1 MTRTWWKIGI
11 ALLWLGL
18 PLIALRYWMV
28 WDQLPARMATHFD
41 AMNQPNGWM
50 LREGSMYF
58 ILGLYLFLAVLF
70 TVIITVVHKVH
81 APDAAAWAVLG
92 LFYVILGVLYYGNE
106 SVLAYNLT
114 GAPVQVLTMVVPVFV
129 AIFVVIAITLS
140 TKRGHDLPASNVL
153 AEEVHAGRG
162 WALVLFLPVLAEV
175 AVIYSVPNTA
185 LRLALALVALV
196 LLGAGALAWS
206 GFRYIFT
213 SNGVEIR
220 TLGYRLR
227 SIPAEHIK
235 QYAAANW
242 NIAGGYG
249 IRGLGERRAYV
260 WGNRGVRIKTN
271 DGEVFLGHSHPDRI
285 VHDLDAVKQFS

>member
-11 ALLWLGL
+11 ALPWLGL

-28 WDQLPARMATHFD
+28 WEQLPARMATHFK

-50 LREGSMYF
+50 SGEGSLYF
-58 ILGLYLFLAVLF
+58 ILGLYLFLVVLF

-114 GAPVQVLTMVVPVFV
+114 GAPVQILTMVVPVFV
-129 AIFVVIAITLS
+129 AIFVVIVIMLS
-140 TKRGHDLPASNVL
+140 SKRGHDLPSGNVL
-153 AEEVHAGRG
+153 AKEVHAGRV
-162 WALVLFLPVLAEV
+162 WALVMVLPVLVEA
-175 AVIYSVPNTA
+175 AVIYAVPNTG
-185 LRLALALVALV
+185 LRVAMGLTALV
-196 LLGAGALAWS
+196 LLAAGAMAWS
-206 GFRYIFT
+206 GFQYIFT
-213 SNGVEIR
+213 SSGVEIR

-227 SIPAEHIK
+227 SIPVGQIK

-242 NIAGGYG
+242 SIAGGYG
-249 IRGLGERRAYV
+249 IRGLGECRAYV
-260 WGNRGVRIKTN
+260 WGNRGVRIKTSN
-271 DGEVFLGHSHPDRI
+271 GEVFLGHSNPDRI
-285 VHDLDAVKQFS
+285 VHDLDVIKQFA

>member
-11 ALLWLGL
+11 ALPWLGL

-28 WDQLPARMATHFD
+28 WDQLPARMATHFN
-41 AMNQPNGWM
+41 AVNQANGWM
-50 LREGSMYF
+50 SREGAFYF
-58 ILGLYLFLAVLF
+58 IAGLYLCLVALF

-92 LFYVILGVLYYGNE
+92 LFYVILGVIYYSNE

-114 GAPVQVLTMVVPVFV
+114 GAPVQMLAIVIPVFV

-140 TKRGHDLPASNVL
+140 TKRGQDLPNGNVV
-153 AEEVHAGRG
+153 AEEVHTGRG
-162 WALVLFLPVLAEV
+162 WALIMVLPVFIEA
-175 AVIYSVPNTA
+175 AVIYAIPNTG
-185 LRLALALVALV
+185 LRITLGLVALV
-196 LLGAGALAWS
+196 LLAAGAMAWS
-206 GFRYIFT
+206 GFHYIF
-213 SNGVEIR
+213 SSSGVEIR

-227 SIPAEHIK
+227 SIPAEQIK

-242 NIAGGYG
+242 SMIGGYG

-260 WGNRGVRIKTN
+260 WGNRGVRIETS
-271 DGEVFLGHSHPDRI
+271 DGEVFLGHRNPDRI
-285 VHDLDAVKQFS
+285 VHDLDAIKQFS